1 MLLLGMKY
9 SSMPVVVL
17 AAVSIAAPA
26 VRAQDAARLNSTE
39 HAQAVATFQRE
50 LNEEY
55 RDPARTPLPA
65 AQQPGFRGLPFF
77 PTDYGYYVE
86 ARLVRDS
93 TSAPFAI
100 KTTQPRR
107 AMYRKYGELH
117 FTLQGQALKLA
128 VYESLDLKQRP
139 EYADYLFLPFTDPTN
154 GHDSYGGGRYIDLR
168 VPRGSVIWLD
178 FNRAYNPFCAY
189 STAYACPIP
198 PAENRLPVPIRA
210 GVRSDH

>member
-1 MLLLGMKY
+1 MSYRSIFAATLTLLALGAT
-9 SSMPVVVL
+9 L
-17 AAVSIAAPA
+17 PA
-26 VRAQDAARLNSTE
+26 VRAQDAGRLSAAE
-39 HAQAVATFQRE
+39 HAQAVTRFQQE

-65 AQQPGFRGLPFF
+65 AARATFQALPFF
-77 PTDYGYYVE
+77 PTDYAYYVA

-117 FTLQGQALKLA
+117 FTLQGQPLKLA

-168 VPRGSVIWLD
+168 VPKGSVIWLD

-198 PAENRLPVPIRA
+198 PAENHLPVPIRA

>member
-1 MLLLGMKY
+1 MTFPIVCIV
-9 SSMPVVVL
+9 SL
-17 AAVSIAAPA
+17 AVPISLAQAQTPPRLSAA
-26 VRAQDAARLNSTE
+26 E
-39 HAQAVATFQRE
+39 HAQAVAAFQRE
-50 LNEEY
+50 LNDEY
-55 RDPARTPLPA
+55 RDPARTPLPPA
-65 AQQPGFRGLPFF
+65 AQRSFQGLPFF
-77 PTDYGYYVE
+77 PTGYGYYVE

-117 FTLQGQALKLA
+117 FTLQGQTLKLA

-168 VPRGSVIWLD
+168 VPKGNVIWLD

-198 PAENRLPVPIRA
+198 PAENHLSVPIRA